1 VSARPFVA
9 TRTLALKPLGSRVL
23 RSWTGRI
30 GVALVLALVV
40 LTVFGPLFAKY
51 SPSQIVGIPYQS
63 PSSRFPLGT
72 DSLGRDV
79 LTRLLYGGRTVI
91 GLAGAATLLAYLAGV
106 TIGLTAG
113 YRRGAADTVLMRA
126 MDVIIAF
133 PPILLLLVLATG
145 AGAKAWV
152 LILGVAI
159 THVPGIARVV
169 RAATLEVAV
178 RGYVEAAAA
187 RGERSSFVLG
197 REILPNIGSTILA
210 DVGIRLSGSI
220 LLVASVN
227 YLGLGLRPPTADWAL
242 MISENREALITQPWA
257 VVAPAVAIALLAIGV
272 NLVADAVARGLGTSI
287 ARRGV
292 AR

>member
-1 VSARPFVA
+1 M
-9 TRTLALKPLGSRVL
+9 

-30 GVALVLALVV
+30 GAAIVIVLVLVAAI
-40 LTVFGPLFAKY
+40 GPLVAPY
-51 SPSQIVGIPYQS
+51 SPTAIVGIPYQA
-63 PSSRFPLGT
+63 PSGRFLLGT

-79 LTRLLYGGRTVI
+79 LSRVLYGGRTVI
-91 GLAGAATLLAYLAGV
+91 GLASVATLMAYLVGV
-106 TIGLTAG
+106 TIGLIAG
-113 YRRGAADTVLMRA
+113 YRRGLTDATLMRA
-126 MDVIIAF
+126 MDVVIAF

-145 AGAKAWV
+145 AGANALV
-152 LILGVAI
+152 LVIGVAI

-169 RAATLEVAV
+169 RAATLDVSV

-187 RGERSSFVLG
+187 RGERSSFILG
-197 REILPNIGSTILA
+197 REILPNISSTILA

-242 MISENREALITQPWA
+242 MISENREALTTQPPA
-257 VVAPAVAIALLAIGV
+257 VVVPALLIAALTIAV
-272 NLVADAVARGLGTSI
+272 NLVADAVARSFGTSVEE
-287 ARRGV
+287 RGV